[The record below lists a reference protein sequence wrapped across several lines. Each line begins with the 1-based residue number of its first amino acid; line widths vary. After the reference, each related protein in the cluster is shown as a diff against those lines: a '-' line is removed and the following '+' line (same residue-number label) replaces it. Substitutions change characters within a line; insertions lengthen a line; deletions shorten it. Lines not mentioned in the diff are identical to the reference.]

1 MRILGISHRFPV
13 LFVQTLTPSLAPVS
27 SAQPTAALLPSTS
40 CASTESRKK
49 PHDFT
54 QCAGFLGPQSV
65 AIIWMRSTRWR
76 STTSAVQAA
85 NVPAFLRRALAPSPC
100 TLSRCIASW
109 RGSKAQNRVHGVN
122 VVFRHHPPPPCV
134 TSPTMACPPSC
145 TVTRST
151 RTTCCALARCFLS
164 ASIWARYVR
173 LRRVIDR
180 S

>member
-1 MRILGISHRFPV
+1 MNALSHSQSTYPTDPV
-13 LFVQTLTPSLAPVS
+13 NLQARKTPSHN
-27 SAQPTAALLPSTS
+27 QDAAHRSVENALSTS
-40 CASTESRKK
+40 AANIARQISDRACL
-49 PHDFT
+49 
-54 QCAGFLGPQSV
+54 LGPQSMPIV
-65 AIIWMRSTRWR
+65 RMRTTTRR

-85 NVPAFLRRALAPSPC
+85 NVPALLRRAFAPSPC

-109 RGSKAQNRVHGVN
+109 RGPKAQNRVHGVN